1 MDLLLLAERENTL
14 IGQDFLTWLWFK
26 SEIVNG
32 MFETADGE
40 KFMLYL
46 EHRISVQGG
55 DGENVD
61 TATVSAASGN
71 MSEALQGLKT
81 GKKVTRA
88 QIKMEIDENLWQ
100 TQVKAEDF
108 TFSGLKTP
116 KVEMKTEEGDD
127 PDGKFLEKIYLIEKC
142 IALFDAVFLE
152 FIKLRISPEWKDE
165 VSKFRS
171 WLRSIE
177 E

>member
-26 SEIVNG
+26 SEIVDG
-32 MFETADGE
+32 MFEVENGE
-40 KFMLYL
+40 RFMLYL
-46 EHRISVQGG
+46 EHRICVQGG
-55 DGENVD
+55 EGENID
-61 TATVSAASGN
+61 TATISAASGN

-88 QIKMEIDENLWQ
+88 QIKIEIDENVWQ
-100 TQVKAEDF
+100 VQVKAEDF

-116 KVEMKTEEGDD
+116 KVDMKTEEGDD

-142 IALFDAVFLE
+142 ISLFDTVFLE
-152 FIKLRISPEWKDE
+152 FIKLRISPEWQDE

>member
-26 SEIVNG
+26 SEIQDG
-32 MFETADGE
+32 MFETPEGE
-40 KFMLYL
+40 RFMLYM

-88 QIKMEIDENLWQ
+88 QLKMEIDENVWQ
-100 TQVKAEDF
+100 VQVKAEDF

-116 KVEMKTEEGDD
+116 KVDMKTEEGDD

-142 IALFDAVFLE
+142 ISLFDIVFAQ
-152 FIKLRISPEWKDE
+152 FIKLRISTEWQEE
-165 VSKFRS
+165 VANFRS